1 MRDNSRIDTFSWL
14 SLFFGLASFLIFSD
28 ISILNPTNIS
38 WLMRGDPAQH
48 YLGWSTFRHTPLM
61 QWPIGLNYNYGM
73 AISSSIVFTDSI
85 PLIAI
90 PLKYLSSILPAEFQY
105 SGIWLLVCY
114 VLQSFFGYKIFHHLT
129 KHKAFSVVG
138 GFILSFAPTLL
149 LRMQGHY
156 ALCAQFL
163 VLASFLL
170 YLKPLS
176 FRKWTVLICIT
187 ASVHAYLL
195 MMVLAVFFVRTVIG
209 VFESREYKRYAIS
222 FFIALIS
229 CFIVMYVEGYFVI
242 SNGLAAGGFGEFR
255 SDLLTFFNPFSPA
268 FSRLLRVNNNQLVN
282 GEGLGYLGF
291 GVIICLS
298 SLLIMF
304 SKKIENSGKGL
315 LSLTYILPAVGL
327 VGLYIFAVSNVV
339 SLQGFEIFKFNL
351 PDFLVG
357 PVNTFRASGRFIWPV
372 SYFLM
377 IASIFSLWF
386 LAKKHCLPL
395 IVIVALVQLFDIYK
409 FGDLARATIDTTSEK
424 WLQKDTSE
432 YKVDYS
438 RFKSVAMIPP
448 RDFTDKSNVIY
459 LSALHG
465 LPVNAGYMARYDI
478 VKDAEQNK
486 KIDEMIASKSL
497 NDNTIYFVGD
507 SAKDLLSLCGNGYKC
522 QEGFAGRMMYREN

>member
-1 MRDNSRIDTFSWL
+1 MRNNFRIDIFSWL

-28 ISILNPTNIS
+28 IAILNPTNIS

-48 YLGWSTFRHTPLM
+48 YLGWSTFRHTPLL
-61 QWPIGLNYNYGM
+61 QWPVGLNYNYGM

-85 PLIAI
+85 PLVAI
-90 PLKYLSSILPAEFQY
+90 PLKYLSSILPVEFQY
-105 SGIWLLVCY
+105 SGIWLLICY
-114 VLQSFFGYKIFHHLT
+114 VLQSLFGYKIFNHLT
-129 KHKAFSVVG
+129 KDKAFSIVG

-170 YLKPLS
+170 YLKPFS
-176 FRKWTVLICIT
+176 FRKWAVLICIT

-195 MMVLAVFFVRTVIG
+195 MMVLAVFFVKVVIEL
-209 VFESREYKRYAIS
+209 FESRDYKRYITS
-222 FFIALIS
+222 FFVTLLL
-229 CFIVMYVEGYFVI
+229 CFILMYAEGYFVI

-268 FSRLLRVNNNQLVN
+268 FSRFLRVNNNQLEN

-298 SLLIMF
+298 ALLIMF
-304 SKKIENSGKGL
+304 SKKIECSGKKI

-327 VGLYIFAVSNVV
+327 LGLYIFAVSNVV
-339 SLQGFEIFKFNL
+339 SLQGFETFRFKL
-351 PDFLVG
+351 PEFLVG
-357 PVNTFRASGRFIWPV
+357 PFNTFRASGRFIWPV

-377 IASIFSLWF
+377 IASIVSIWF

-395 IVIVALVQLFDIYK
+395 IILVALVQLFDIYK
-409 FGDLARATIDTTSEK
+409 FGDLARATIETTSEK
-424 WLQKDTSE
+424 WIKNDINE
-432 YKVDYS
+432 YNVDYS
-438 RFKSVAMIPP
+438 RFNSVAMIPP

-465 LPVNAGYMARYDI
+465 LPVNAGYMARYDVI
-478 VKDAEQNK
+478 KDAAQNK
-486 KIDEMIASKSL
+486 EIDELIKNKIL
-497 NDNTIYFVGD
+497 DKDTIYFIGD
-507 SAKDLLSLCGNGYKC
+507 SARDLSSLCGKGYIC
-522 QEGFAGRMMYREN
+522 QDGFAGLMMYKSE